1 MPSVAEKKKDAFPL
15 STWGG
20 VQTMVT
26 SYSMDYGK
34 KDGTPSE
41 KRPCSATRR
50 NRPHPSKVFIYLVP
64 RKRRRDGHFF
74 LDTFS
79 LTIFISARVKYF
91 PCQGAVSQKALVVLA
106 FGQGKYICSCVAAKE
121 NLTGAQTKG
130 ERKAALT

>member
-1 MPSVAEKKKDAFPL
+1 
-15 STWGG
+15 
-20 VQTMVT
+20 MVT

-74 LDTFS
+74 IDTFS
-79 LTIFISARVKYF
+79 LTTFISARVKNF
-91 PCQGAVSQKALVVLA
+91 PCQGVVSQKALVVLV
-106 FGQGKYICSCVAAKE
+106 FGQGKYICSCVRTPKK
-121 NLTGAQTKG
+121 T
-130 ERKAALT
+130 